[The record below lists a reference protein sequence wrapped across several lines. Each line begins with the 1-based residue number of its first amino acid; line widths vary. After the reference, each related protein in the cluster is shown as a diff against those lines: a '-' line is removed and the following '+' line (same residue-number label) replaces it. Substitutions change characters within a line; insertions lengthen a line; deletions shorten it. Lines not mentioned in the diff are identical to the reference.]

1 MGRTRPPYPS
11 EFRAE
16 AVRAVHASGRPLTQL
31 ARDLGVSPQTL
42 ASWVAQ
48 AGMEGAEAP
57 LSAAEREDLARLREE
72 VARLREERDVL
83 RRAAALFAR
92 ESVRHPG

>member
-16 AVRAVHASGRPLTQL
+16 AVRAVHESGRPLTQL

-48 AGMEGAEAP
+48 AGLGGPEAP
-57 LSAAEREDLARLREE
+57 LSAAERDDLARLRQE
-72 VARLREERDVL
+72 VVLLREERDVL

-92 ESVRHPG
+92 ESVRDPR

>member
-1 MGRTRPPYPS
+1 MGKTRPPYPS

-16 AVRAVHASGRPLTQL
+16 AVRAVHASGRPLAQL
-31 ARDLGVSPQTL
+31 ARDLGISPQTL

-48 AGMEGAEAP
+48 AGMEGSDPP
-57 LSAAEREDLARLREE
+57 LSAAERDDLMRLRKE
-72 VARLREERDVL
+72 VVLLREERDVL

-92 ESVRHPG
+92 ESVRDRG